1 MSRRLVTGFILLAV
15 AMCPRL
21 VLAQGCC
28 TPGSSPL
35 GGITGGPTQKWSIEI
50 GSAVDFFEL
59 DQGYEGTRKF
69 DDPRYSTV
77 LSTACYARIG
87 LSRRFVA
94 IVEIPVDNRMRRQDL
109 ATPSGPRTFEF
120 DNTSLG
126 DVSTLVMARVWPWS
140 GLGPTSI
147 NAGVGMKWPTGRD
160 DAVQDGLRVPF
171 ELQVGT
177 GTYDPIAALS
187 AARLFSW
194 GSVLAVATGRLS
206 TRADSGYRFGKSATV
221 ILQVDRALGSWSIG
235 PQVRSRFAGVD
246 DFNGRTVINT
256 GGRRAMLGGQVS
268 KEFASSGIVVQASWL
283 GPVWQDLT
291 GRQLGISQ
299 EFVVAVRWAV
309 R

>member
-1 MSRRLVTGFILLAV
+1 MSRLLVTGFMLALM
-15 AMCPRL
+15 AASPRL

-35 GGITGGPTQKWSIEI
+35 GGIAGGPTRKGSVEI
-50 GSAVDFFEL
+50 GSVVDFFEL

-77 LSTACYARIG
+77 LSTAFYARIG
-87 LSRRFVA
+87 LGRRWVA
-94 IVEIPVDNRMRRQDL
+94 IAEIPVDNRTRRQDL
-109 ATPSGPRTFEF
+109 ATPSGLRSFEF

-126 DVSTLVMARVWPWS
+126 DVSTLVMASVWPWS
-140 GLGPTSI
+140 GLGPTSV
-147 NAGVGMKWPTGRD
+147 NLGVGMKWPTGRD
-160 DAVQDGLRVPF
+160 DATQGGLRVPF

-187 AARLFSW
+187 ASRLFRW
-194 GSVLAVATGRLS
+194 GSILAVATGRIS
-206 TRADSGYRFGKSATV
+206 TRAESGYRFGKSAIV
-221 ILQVDRALGSWSIG
+221 ILQADRNLGSWRIG
-235 PQVRSRFAGVD
+235 PQVRSRFAGED

-256 GGRRAMLGGQVS
+256 GGRRAMLGAQLS
-268 KEFASSGIVVQASWL
+268 KEFTGSGIIVQATWL

-291 GRQLGISQ
+291 GRQLGVSQ
-299 EFVVAVRWAV
+299 ELVVAVHWAV